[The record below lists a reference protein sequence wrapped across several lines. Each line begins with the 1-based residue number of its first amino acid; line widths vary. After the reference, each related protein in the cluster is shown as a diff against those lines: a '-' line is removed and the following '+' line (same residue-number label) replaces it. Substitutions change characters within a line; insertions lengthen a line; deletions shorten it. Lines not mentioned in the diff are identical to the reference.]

1 MSKES
6 DRGIMGDV
14 FQTTLA
20 MSLGA
25 ACRGCEMLLH
35 PSDALSTLAS
45 ETKAMLTVPE
55 HAGDNP
61 RDQIQ
66 AVADVWMQKGAAR
79 VIDFKTVGEKFL
91 EGK

>member
-25 ACRGCEMLLH
+25 AYRGCEMLLH

-45 ETKAMLTVPE
+45 ETKAMFTV
-55 HAGDNP
+55 AG
-61 RDQIQ
+61 
-66 AVADVWMQKGAAR
+66 VWTQKGAAR